1 MQRLMMI
8 ISYFHFYFDL
18 SVCVCVCVFRFLRS
32 RLQQD
37 FKLDGV
43 PVRMLIRKSKVR
55 VCVCVCC
62 VLSRVDGVCARVC
75 AVLHM
80 LFCTVNSNRLI

>member
-1 MQRLMMI
+1 MC
-8 ISYFHFYFDL
+8 
-18 SVCVCVCVFRFLRS
+18 VCVCVCVFRFLRS

-55 VCVCVCC
+55 VCVCVFVCC
-62 VLSRVDGVCARVC
+62 VLSRVDGVCVRVC

-80 LFCTVNSNRLI
+80 LFCIVHSNRFI